1 MNGPELRH
9 RAASAGIDAVAMAPA
24 LAMQGGAFAATGHP
38 MTALACAALCAGAA
52 AAAFQWSRRAQQ
64 SGPRRTIEPVLP
76 SRVEPMGLAVA
87 AVLCLPLLTL
97 AVHDGPG
104 WALGLDIAAAAVMTG
119 RHVTAERTPCPV
131 PNLTLWLLGYRRILL
146 CEDTAR
152 GRATTLYL
160 RSSTP
165 AAKLTVCTMAEGVVL
180 EHREDGERERA
191 WRPTMRAA

>member
-9 RAASAGIDAVAMAPA
+9 RATSAGIDAIAMAPA
-24 LAMQGGAFAATGHP
+24 LAIQGGAFAATGHP
-38 MTALACAALCAGAA
+38 MAALVCAALSAGAA

-104 WALGLDIAAAAVMTG
+104 WALGLDLAAVAMMTG
-119 RHVTAERTPCPV
+119 RHFTAARTPCPV

-146 CEDTAR
+146 CEDAAR
-152 GRATTLYL
+152 GWATTLYL
-160 RSSTP
+160 QSATP

-180 EHREDGERERA
+180 EHCEDGERERA
-191 WRPTMRAA
+191 WRPTVRVA